1 MGEVLASSFMVLQ
14 AKLIW
19 VYWEQLPNYQNNNE
33 LEALDSEFDLLLVA
47 LVDQPHISEREFWL
61 LQIKIAESGLTTIL
75 GDPIF

>member
-1 MGEVLASSFMVLQ
+1 MGEVLALSFMVLQ

-47 LVDQPHISEREFWL
+47 LVDQPHLSEREFWL
-61 LQIKIAESGLTTIL
+61 LQIKIAENGLITIL